1 MRATFKIGA
10 LALLLASTGI
20 AIAAEPDAEVNG
32 FVCELAGD
40 CDAPAA
46 TADQP
51 TAAAPSGARTSS
63 TRGFTFARSRAAGEA
78 ARIAPTG
85 GTAAAA
91 TTAAVVSRAAAP
103 AQVGAANLKL
113 DFASGSAT
121 LTEGAKAR
129 LAKLALALETPRLA
143 SRRLRI
149 EGHTDSVG
157 SAVTNRALSQRR
169 AQSTADYLV
178 SAGVDASRLDVIGLG
193 SSRPLPGVPATS
205 AMNRRVM
212 AVVLN

>member
-20 AIAAEPDAEVNG
+20 AFAAEPDAEVNG
-32 FVCELAGD
+32 FVCELTGD

-46 TADQP
+46 VANAP

-63 TRGFTFARSRAAGEA
+63 TRGFTFARSRAAGET
-78 ARIAPTG
+78 ARIAPANG
-85 GTAAAA
+85 QAMASAAPASA
-91 TTAAVVSRAAAP
+91 PRAAAP
-103 AQVGAANLKL
+103 AQPGAANLKL

-129 LAKLALALETPRLA
+129 LAKLATALETPKLA
-143 SRRLRI
+143 SHRLRI
-149 EGHTDSVG
+149 EGHTDAVG
-157 SAVTNRALSQRR
+157 SATSNRALSQRR

-178 SAGVDASRLDVIGLG
+178 SAGVDASRLEVVGLG

-205 AMNRRVM
+205 ATNRRVM

>member
-91 TTAAVVSRAAAP
+91 TTAAVARAAAP

-149 EGHTDSVG
+149 EGHTDAVG